1 MPTWPRNMRKPPSC
15 TFPKLS
21 KVSWRRARGK
31 GVSPSSLALCVWS
44 GLSPHT
50 ATLIFMRVGYYQNNP
65 EFGKVAENL
74 ERIAVALET
83 TEADLLV
90 LPELCATGYQFGSP
104 DEVRGLAEPVPSG
117 RTTKRLL
124 DLAKHR
130 QMVIVAGLPEQAG
143 TASYNS
149 AVVVGP
155 QGFIGCYRKTHLF
168 FEETLLFTPGDTGFH
183 VWDIGPAKIGVMICF
198 DWYYP
203 EAARTLALKG
213 ADIICHPSNLV
224 LPNCP
229 DSMPV
234 RCLENRVFAV
244 TCNRTGSEARH
255 GKDRLTYIGSS
266 EIVSPRGAILHR
278 APRDQEALC
287 VVEIDPVEARN
298 KSVTPYNDL
307 LRDRRESLY
316 T

>member
-1 MPTWPRNMRKPPSC
+1 
-15 TFPKLS
+15 
-21 KVSWRRARGK
+21 
-31 GVSPSSLALCVWS
+31 
-44 GLSPHT
+44 
-50 ATLIFMRVGYYQNNP
+50 MRVGYYQNDP
-65 EFGKVAENL
+65 EFGKVVENL
-74 ERIAVALET
+74 DRIAAAVET
-83 TEADLLV
+83 AEADLLV
-90 LPELCATGYQFGSP
+90 LPELCASGYQFVSTA
-104 DEVRGLAEPVPSG
+104 EVRDLAEPVPSG
-117 RTTKRLL
+117 LTTKRLL

-143 TASYNS
+143 TACYNS
-149 AVVVGP
+149 AVAVGP

-168 FEETLLFTPGDTGFH
+168 FEETLFFSPGDSGFH

-287 VVEIDPVEARN
+287 VVEIDPAEARD

-307 LRDRRESLY
+307 LRDRRETLY